1 MGIDRI
7 HVVLQ
12 HLNSMQNVCSVLCI
26 DRGQKQCETP
36 HWKLVKKWG
45 RKERD
50 IKKIFSRIKVE
61 VSDFAFFSHSIKF
74 LRLHTKAPR
83 KGRKKDN
90 GSQLKSGTI
99 RAKFFNAPFLSSKH
113 FFSRYGIRV
122 NVSLLTYTHTL
133 YLFFGYIL
141 CRIA

>member
-1 MGIDRI
+1 MYVPCCVSIA
-7 HVVLQ
+7 VK
-12 HLNSMQNVCSVLCI
+12 SNVKRHIGSSSENGGKKSERYQK
-26 DRGQKQCETP
+26 DFQPNQSRGKRFC
-36 HWKLVKKWG
+36 
-45 RKERD
+45 
-50 IKKIFSRIKVE
+50 F
-61 VSDFAFFSHSIKF
+61 FFSHSIKF
-74 LRLHTKAPR
+74 LRLHTKAPK

-122 NVSLLTYTHTL
+122 NVSLLTYTL